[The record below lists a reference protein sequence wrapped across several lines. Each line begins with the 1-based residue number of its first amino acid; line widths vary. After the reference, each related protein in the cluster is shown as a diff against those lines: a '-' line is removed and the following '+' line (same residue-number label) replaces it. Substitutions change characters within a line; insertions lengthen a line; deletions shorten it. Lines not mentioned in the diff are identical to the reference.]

1 MYLSAKQ
8 KFDKFLNNK
17 PIDVLPAAS
26 AKKDLMFENVGKVS
40 KKVLISDYEQL
51 CNKYANTDTLY
62 TDK

>member
-1 MYLSAKQ
+1 MH
-8 KFDKFLNNK
+8 NK

-40 KKVLISDYEQL
+40 KKVLVSDYEQL
-51 CNKYANTDTLY
+51 CNKYENSDTLY